1 MQHLKMN
8 GELYKELV
16 INGAANLA
24 LHYKEVDALN
34 VFPVPDGDTGTNMRM
49 TIEAGANELKKF
61 EEKSIYEVAKKLS
74 RGMLMGARGN
84 SGVILSQFFRG
95 IYKGLA
101 GFEEVQAKDLAKAF
115 LSGVDQAYHAVMK
128 PVEGTILTVA
138 RESAK
143 KAYKTVK
150 KGTTIE
156 AFFKILIDEAHSS
169 LGRTP
174 SLLPALQEA
183 GVVDSGGAGLVYVFE
198 GMLKALQGETVKPV
212 DHVQAQSVVTSGSF
226 NADSELEY
234 GYCTEFILQLQNKK
248 VDPEKFSII
257 PLGADVISTKCK
269 CYEELRLLYVGTLE
283 GRRIADTIE
292 GIAIF
297 KQKHQDVK
305 LYYDIVGDGITDT
318 KEHLEDLVIKYD
330 LCDVIRIH
338 GRVSY
343 DKLYPF
349 FEECNIGVSYV
360 PITPWYD
367 HQPPTKTFEYI
378 MSGLF
383 CLATNTSENQK
394 LITHVNGILHKD
406 NPIDFSNALEQYV
419 QYKSKLDYA
428 KIKNSLSEYNWK
440 SIVNNKLLP
449 VIKSVNTL

>member
-1 MQHLKMN
+1 M
-8 GELYKELV
+8 LYKGPFGTLTDSYKWCQYLKEEYNITFVELQGDGEMQQNG
-16 INGAANLA
+16 INLIRVSNKGIRL
-24 LHYKEVDALN
+24 V
-34 VFPVPDGDTGTNMRM
+34 
-49 TIEAGANELKKF
+49 
-61 EEKSIYEVAKKLS
+61 
-74 RGMLMGARGN
+74 RGLRFICYCLFC
-84 SGVILSQFFRG
+84 ILFFRG
-95 IYKGLA
+95 VIIVFYFDGCDIFKTIFPWKKMILDIRTLCVDKDENVRKRSDEKLVKA
-101 GFEEVQAKDLAKAF
+101 CKKYDHITIIQKDL
-115 LSGVDQAYHAVMK
+115 
-128 PVEGTILTVA
+128 I
-138 RESAK
+138 
-143 KAYKTVK
+143 
-150 KGTTIE
+150 
-156 AFFKILIDEAHSS
+156 
-169 LGRTP
+169 
-174 SLLPALQEA
+174 
-183 GVVDSGGAGLVYVFE
+183 
-198 GMLKALQGETVKPV
+198 
-212 DHVQAQSVVTSGSF
+212 
-226 NADSELEY
+226 
-234 GYCTEFILQLQNKK
+234 NKLK